1 MGGKKHSGSRLNTNS
16 ACASLIYRGTSMASL
31 LFFAD
36 SPRAGCGATVKLES
50 GETCLL
56 SIALTSIR
64 LKKGRFGVGRLLY
77 KEKVSYRAALT
88 AQILGFLFPDS
99 LLPAEFPSN
108 PVLRAFTN
116 AILHCRSCVEVN
128 AMLKTVSDYPEQ
140 QAEHD
145 NQVITDFAARMAH
158 DELKTALY
166 HDIAVLPHPKE
177 TILRAIERE
186 ILREQLAA
194 RVEWLKKGAYFLQF
208 FQRDRIGLAAA
219 NVLMT
224 VKAEG
229 DYAAAAA
236 RITSSADDAESLLA
250 TVKAEGDQ
258 IAARIEA
265 AVRLRNARK
274 PWPPRRGA

>member
-1 MGGKKHSGSRLNTNS
+1 V
-16 ACASLIYRGTSMASL
+16 TS
-31 LFFAD
+31 
-36 SPRAGCGATVKLES
+36 V
-50 GETCLL
+50 
-56 SIALTSIR
+56 R
-64 LKKGRFGVGRLLY
+64 LKKGRSGVFGRLLY

-99 LLPAEFPSN
+99 LLPAEFPIN

-116 AILHCRSCVEVN
+116 AILHCPSCAEVA
-128 AMLKTVSDYPEQ
+128 AMLKKMSDYTEQ

-145 NQVITDFAARMAH
+145 NQVITDFAACMAQ

-166 HDIAVLPHPKE
+166 HDVAVLPHPKE

-194 RVEWLKKGAYFLQF
+194 RVEWLKNGAAFLPW

-229 DYAAAAA
+229 DYIAAAA
-236 RITSSADDAESLLA
+236 RIAASADQAESFQA
-250 TVKAEGDQ
+250 TVKAEGDR

-274 PWPPRRGA
+274 PWPPRRA